1 MNKMDKV
8 INLIKPYVMADF
20 PNEKDF
26 GSKVICFCTKDLLT
40 SFEEDTIT
48 NFLYSK
54 HPEEFYVRLYA
65 AFENGKIHKYSS
77 HAPMESTKISGWSF
91 ELLRDKELDYEKKLQ
106 GFAIYLSLPDSY
118 EAHSHLLICKK

>member
-1 MNKMDKV
+1 MDKV

-26 GSKVICFCTKDLLT
+26 GFNPICFCTKDLLN
-40 SFEEDTIT
+40 SFEEDTIA

-54 HPEEFYVRLYA
+54 HSEEYYVRLYA
-65 AFENGKIHKYSS
+65 AFENGKVHKYSS
-77 HAPMESTKISGWSF
+77 HAPIDTKEISNWAF

-118 EAHSHLLICKK
+118 EAHSHLLIYQK